1 MKKVFDSNLHWDII
15 KRGKY
20 FALAVKKHLPQ
31 IHVIR
36 LRLHQY
42 RLWQR
47 KQECSIRMRLNRFL
61 RN

>member
-1 MKKVFDSNLHWDII
+1 MLLHYIYNFNAEIPLKKVFDSNLHWDII

-42 RLWQR
+42 RL
-47 KQECSIRMRLNRFL
+47 
-61 RN
+61 